1 VAVLRPDD
9 LSAAERSMAILRAC
23 KHYGKPYDF
32 NFDFGTADKLV
43 CSELLYHAYEGL
55 LDFQME
61 TVLGKKVITPL
72 GIMNKFVKERGPFG
86 QSGQLK
92 FIFFLDTHPGEHIAY
107 RANEKACCESATRPK
122 IFNE

>member
-1 VAVLRPDD
+1 M
-9 LSAAERSMAILRAC
+9 SKTQKAEAIRRAFS
-23 KHYGKPYDF
+23 HHGKPYDF

-72 GIMNKFVKERGPFG
+72 GIMNKFANEHGTPSR
-86 QSGQLK
+86 QLD
-92 FIFFLDTHPGEHIAY
+92 FVLFLDTPPGDKHAGLADAE
-107 RANEKACCESATRPK
+107 ACCESVTRSK
-122 IFNE
+122 AFNE